1 MSKNLLNIF
10 DITANRIRQVKD
22 GAVNDIEDLYASKSD
37 IQTVLDSKADQA
49 NTYTKQQIDANFYDI
64 TETYDKTE
72 INVLSNNISSNSF
85 LIGNLT
91 ITSNTNF
98 NNVSLNTSLINN
110 LNSTVSTNFNNISS
124 NTNLIN
130 TNINNMSSNTNL
142 INNLNSTTTSNFNNI
157 SSNTN
162 LINTNINNI
171 SSNTNLINNL
181 NSTVSTNFNNISSNS
196 HLISQLQT
204 GSFDSNLY
212 YNKITTNN
220 LLTDKLNTSILN
232 NTLIHNITTTAT
244 FKIAE
249 FGNFN
254 NFFEMY
260 NNYFDSYIY
269 GSLTGATM
277 LLNQRGFGNVEINN
291 SSTFQNDKIILNH
304 NTTILSNLQV
314 SGLFSCSS
322 ILDITG
328 SDARYVLQS
337 DGLSGLITGNTNTI
351 NSIIT
356 NDSAQDVSISQN
368 LDKVN
373 TTAQTVNSPLILSL
387 PDNTNP
393 IFRIQDAVSNQRL
406 EFKRGC
412 QLDSYQGL
420 QGATPYR
427 LWLGWNTGDVI
438 IGRPNNASRI
448 TINGNVHTSY
458 NFAQAHGTSYFEG
471 GVYMKGNLFTNNDFS
486 TDIKTKIDNISTS
499 INGLEP
505 YLETYTP
512 DAIEG
517 FYIHHPNF
525 VACSVG
531 DITNASNQYFM
542 CDGLVNK
549 TIFNKSIDVLGNIW
563 SNGNLTATGDINFSG
578 VDKVVN
584 LVNNTSL
591 NFNDTAS
598 IQKYTLVAT
607 SSLYLMDN
615 NQITLHIGDDPSI
628 ASNSYML
635 IDGNN
640 TKIFVCKAMECQSTF
655 ATNGIQ
661 TYSGSDININSHLNV
676 NTANKIIM
684 GDVEIS
690 YFETPTVVKRM
701 NFTNTDKDLGVLSF
715 DFGETP
721 DVDTT
726 TVTMSYD
733 NLSVFKPSFYYS
745 NIVIDGGTLTTQ
757 DVVVSASNKIN
768 TRYIDSNAV
777 LRLEASNSIDS
788 YINGTKYLELDD
800 TQFSS
805 FNGFNLSSDRRLK
818 DNIEDVDD
826 DTINM
831 VKNIKI
837 KTFIKNQ
844 KTRKTELGWIAQD
857 VQQYTNSKYNIVND
871 SGDYLTM
878 CYDRMAC
885 ISWDALSKL
894 ITRVEY
900 LEEELLEKKKKKSK

>member
-1 MSKNLLNIF
+1 MSKNLMNIF
-10 DITANRIRQVKD
+10 DIAANRIRQVKD

-49 NTYTKQQIDANFYDI
+49 DTYTKEQINANFYDI

-98 NNVSLNTSLINN
+98 NNISLNTSLINN
-110 LNSTVSTNFNNISS
+110 LNSTMTTNFNNISS

-130 TNINNMSSNTNL
+130 TNFNNISLNTSL
-142 INNLNSTTTSNFNNI
+142 INILNSTMTTNFNNI

-162 LINTNINNI
+162 LINTNFNNI
-171 SSNTNLINNL
+171 SSKTNLINNL

-232 NTLIHNITTTAT
+232 NTLIHNITTTSI
-244 FKIAE
+244 FKIAN
-249 FGNFN
+249 FGNYN

-260 NNYFDSYIY
+260 NNYFDSYVY
-269 GSLTGATM
+269 GNLSGATM
-277 LLNQRGFGNVEINN
+277 FLNQRGFGDVEINN
-291 SSTFQNDKIILNH
+291 SSTFQNDKILLNH

-328 SDARYVLQS
+328 SDSRYVLQS
-337 DGLSGLITGNTNTI
+337 DNLAGLITGNTNTI

-356 NDSAQDVSISQN
+356 NDSAQDVSLGQK

-387 PDNTNP
+387 TDNTNP

-420 QGATPYR
+420 EGATPYQ

-448 TINGNVHTSY
+448 TINGNVHTSH
-458 NFAQAHGTSYFEG
+458 NFAQMHGTSYFEG
-471 GVYMKGNLFTNNDFS
+471 AVYMKGNLFTNNDFS
-486 TDIKTKIDNISTS
+486 TDIKTKIDTINTS

-512 DAIEG
+512 DATEG

-525 VACSVG
+525 VAVSVG
-531 DITNASNQYFM
+531 DITNASNQYMM

-549 TIFNKSIDVLGNIW
+549 TIFSKPVDVLGNIYT
-563 SNGNLTATGDINFSG
+563 NAD
-578 VDKVVN
+578 VN
-584 LVNNTSL
+584 C
-591 NFNDTAS
+591 D
-598 IQKYTLVAT
+598 
-607 SSLYLMDN
+607 
-615 NQITLHIGDDPSI
+615 
-628 ASNSYML
+628 
-635 IDGNN
+635 
-640 TKIFVCKAMECQSTF
+640 
-655 ATNGIQ
+655 
-661 TYSGSDININSHLNV
+661 NV
-676 NTANKIIM
+676 NIATDGKLTIDTNCELYRYVSAFSSFDM
-684 GDVEIS
+684 
-690 YFETPTVVKRM
+690 R
-701 NFTNTDKDLGVLSF
+701 NTDANSSIRFICGDPAVQ
-715 DFGETP
+715 
-721 DVDTT
+721 
-726 TVTMSYD
+726 
-733 NLSVFKPSFYYS
+733 S
-745 NIVIDGGTLTTQ
+745 NIVGAVNISTGWTFNTSTVDVMGNLFADDVYVKTNGALRSNHIAPNGGTLVTVDTNLAVQNAYLATNTIQSFDLTTVSFLNNISMTTGTDIKMGTSEISTYHDGTNLSTI
-757 DVVVSASNKIN
+757 DVIFRTSNTAFRVSDAS
-768 TRYIDSNAV
+768 SPPSV
-777 LRLEASNSIDS
+777 LLSIDKTFGTTVNTES
-788 YINGTKYLELDD
+788 FTNNAPSTFNENVTVAGTKKMLC
-800 TQFSS
+800 
-805 FNGFNLSSDRRLK
+805 NLIEPSTGT
-818 DNIEDVDD
+818 NIDL
-826 DTINM
+826 T
-831 VKNIKI
+831 
-837 KTFIKNQ
+837 
-844 KTRKTELGWIAQD
+844 A
-857 VQQYTNSKYNIVND
+857 SKYV
-871 SGDYLTM
+871 
-878 CYDRMAC
+878 
-885 ISWDALSKL
+885 
-894 ITRVEY
+894 
-900 LEEELLEKKKKKSK
+900 LLLYSFFVGLF

>member
-1 MSKNLLNIF
+1 IG
-10 DITANRIRQVKD
+10 DANVGRVWVKD
-22 GAVNDIEDLYASKSD
+22 RFGLGAVGVNGYVLNCAGQARFTDAVQFIGSD
-37 IQTVLDSKADQA
+37 KA
-49 NTYTKQQIDANFYDI
+49 
-64 TETYDKTE
+64 
-72 INVLSNNISSNSF
+72 
-85 LIGNLT
+85 
-91 ITSNTNF
+91 
-98 NNVSLNTSLINN
+98 VSLNN
-110 LNSTVSTNFNNISS
+110 
-124 NTNLIN
+124 
-130 TNINNMSSNTNL
+130 
-142 INNLNSTTTSNFNNI
+142 
-157 SSNTN
+157 
-162 LINTNINNI
+162 
-171 SSNTNLINNL
+171 
-181 NSTVSTNFNNISSNS
+181 
-196 HLISQLQT
+196 
-204 GSFDSNLY
+204 GSYL
-212 YNKITTNN
+212 
-220 LLTDKLNTSILN
+220 
-232 NTLIHNITTTAT
+232 
-244 FKIAE
+244 
-249 FGNFN
+249 
-254 NFFEMY
+254 
-260 NNYFDSYIY
+260 
-269 GSLTGATM
+269 
-277 LLNQRGFGNVEINN
+277 
-291 SSTFQNDKIILNH
+291 
-304 NTTILSNLQV
+304 
-314 SGLFSCSS
+314 
-322 ILDITG
+322 
-328 SDARYVLQS
+328 
-337 DGLSGLITGNTNTI
+337 
-351 NSIIT
+351 
-356 NDSAQDVSISQN
+356 
-368 LDKVN
+368 
-373 TTAQTVNSPLILSL
+373 
-387 PDNTNP
+387 
-393 IFRIQDAVSNQRL
+393 
-406 EFKRGC
+406 
-412 QLDSYQGL
+412 
-420 QGATPYR
+420 
-427 LWLGWNTGDVI
+427 
-438 IGRPNNASRI
+438 
-448 TINGNVHTSY
+448 
-458 NFAQAHGTSYFEG
+458 NFA
-471 GVYMKGNLFTNNDFS
+471 NNG
-486 TDIKTKIDNISTS
+486 S
-499 INGLEP
+499 IRR
-505 YLETYTP
+505 YTP

-517 FYIHHPNF
+517 LYMAHNNF
-525 VACSVG
+525 VGVSVG
-531 DITNASNQYFM
+531 DVSNASNQYFM

-549 TIFNKSIDVLGNIW
+549 TIFSKPIDVLGNIW

-578 VDKVVN
+578 VDRVVN

-615 NQITLHIGDDPSI
+615 NQITFHIGNDPSI

-640 TKIFVCKAMECQSTF
+640 TKIFVYKAMECQSTF
-655 ATNGIQ
+655 ATNSIQ

-690 YFETPTVVKRM
+690 YFETPAVVKRM

-721 DVDTT
+721 DVDIT

-871 SGDYLTM
+871 TGDYLTM

-900 LEEELLEKKKKKSK
+900 LEEELFEKKKKKSK